1 MKKSQLHMIGNAH
14 IDPVWLWTWKEGL
27 ETTRA
32 TFKSAI
38 DRMEEYP
45 EFVFT
50 ASSACLYRWIEET
63 DPELFEKIKEKVK
76 EGRWCIV
83 GGWWIEP
90 DCNIPG
96 GEALVRQGLYGQKY
110 FLEKFGIKA
119 KVGYNPDSF
128 GHNWMIPQVL
138 KKMGI
143 DYYVFMRPGPHE
155 KELPGD
161 IFWWESPDGS
171 RVLAYRIPFSYAT
184 WGKEVETQV
193 MRVAEKLN
201 ETINSLM
208 CFYGVGD
215 HGGGPTR
222 ENIENI
228 IELNKRGDIPEL
240 IFSSPDRFFEEISS
254 KNLEFPVVKDDLQ
267 HHASGCYSVLSWIKK
282 SNRKL
287 EHLLL
292 NGEKIATLANYIEN
306 TPYPKERFIPN
317 WQTLLFTQFHDILAG
332 TSIPEAYEEIKAMH
346 RSIEHT
352 TDEIITYTTQGIAK
366 MIDTD
371 DRGEPIVIF
380 NTTSFG
386 RKVPVEIEIPW
397 REEDLTILEDNTPI
411 ATQYS
416 KPSATT
422 TGGRVK
428 ATFIAKLPPYGYKV
442 YRVVPEKYNINPSHS
457 LTVRENTLENDWLY
471 LEIDLKTGYIK
482 RLFDKENSK
491 EVFKEDSAVPIVID
505 DPSDTWSHNVFR
517 FKNEIGKFTDAEV
530 KVLEKGPVRGVLR
543 VKSKSNNS
551 TITQDFI
558 IYRDL
563 KFIEVRVKVDW
574 YEHLKMLKLRFPLNI
589 NNPTATYQIPYGFIT
604 RPCNGE
610 EEPGGEWI
618 DVGDNNYGLSLINNA
633 KYSYD
638 VEDNLLSLTV
648 LRSPVYAHHIPR
660 ELDPD
665 EDYRYI
671 DQGEQEFTYILLPH
685 RGSWKD
691 AETVSLAEG
700 LNNPPIAFIEYN
712 HKGILPQEKS
722 FIEVDKENIIVSV
735 IKKAEDSEDIIVRA
749 YETRGIST
757 DVNFVLFD
765 RNWNASFSPCEI
777 KTFLIPRNKFLPIK
791 EVNLL
796 EEVNDQ

>member
-1 MKKSQLHMIGNAH
+1 MKKSYKLYMIGNAH
-14 IDPVWLWTWKEGL
+14 IDPVWLWKWDEGL
-27 ETTRA
+27 VTTRA

-38 DRMEEYP
+38 DRIEEYP

-50 ASSACLYRWIEET
+50 ASSACLYKWIEET

-155 KELPGD
+155 KDLPGD

-171 RVLAYRIPFSYAT
+171 KVLVYRIPFSYAT

-193 MRVAEKLN
+193 KRVAEKLN

-215 HGGGPTR
+215 HGGGPTK

-228 IELNKRGDIPEL
+228 KELNTKEDIPKL
-240 IFSSPDRFFEEISS
+240 IFSSPDKFFEEISN
-254 KNLEFPVVKDDLQ
+254 KNIDFPVVKDDLQ

-292 NGEKIATLANYIEN
+292 NGEKIAILGSYIKSLA
-306 TPYPKERFIPN
+306 YPKDSFRSS

-332 TSIPEAYEEIKAMH
+332 TSIPEAYEEIRSMH
-346 RSIEHT
+346 GAIE
-352 TDEIITYTTQGIAK
+352 DAVNKVIVYTTQNIANN
-366 MIDTD
+366 INTQGD
-371 DRGEPIVIF
+371 GEPIVVF
-380 NTTSFG
+380 NTTSFE
-386 RKVPVEIEIPW
+386 RQVPVEVEIPW
-397 REEDLTILEDNTPI
+397 REKDLTILDVNSNPI
-411 ATQYS
+411 PSQIS

-422 TGGRVK
+422 TGGRLRVIF
-428 ATFIAKLPPYGYKV
+428 TDKLPPYGYKV
-442 YRVVPEKYNINPSHS
+442 YRAGSEKKDVPLSYS
-457 LTVRENTLENDWLY
+457 LTVKENTLENDWLY
-471 LEIDLKTGYIK
+471 LEIDSKTGYIK
-482 RLFDKENSK
+482 RLYDKENKK
-491 EVFKEDSAVPIVID
+491 EVFTGDSAIPAVIN
-505 DPSDTWSHNVFR
+505 DPSDTWSHNIFR
-517 FKNEIGKFTDAEV
+517 FKDEVGRFSDAKIKVSEIGPVKGTIKVENYYNKSKLIQEFTLYRTLKLIEV
-530 KVLEKGPVRGVLR
+530 KV
-543 VKSKSNNS
+543 S
-551 TITQDFI
+551 I
-558 IYRDL
+558 
-563 KFIEVRVKVDW
+563 DW
-574 YEHLKMLKLRFPLNI
+574 HEQLKMLKLKFPI
-589 NNPTATYQIPYGFIT
+589 NVDNPIATYHIPYGFIT

-618 DVGDNNYGLSLINNA
+618 DIGDGEYGVSLINNA

-638 VEDNLLSLTV
+638 VDSNILSLTV

-660 ELDPD
+660 ELDPN

-671 DQGEQEFTYILLPH
+671 DQGEQEFTYIIYPH
-685 RGSWKD
+685 RGDWKD
-691 AETVSLAEG
+691 ASTVKLAES
-700 LNNPPIAFIEYN
+700 LNNPPIVFVDYR
-712 HKGILPQEKS
+712 HSGVLPSEQS
-722 FIEVDKENIIVSV
+722 FISVDRENIIVTT
-735 IKKAEDSEDIIVRA
+735 IKEAEDTEDIILRA
-749 YETRGIST
+749 YEVSGNQTTANFQLFGRKWSST
-757 DVNFVLFD
+757 FK
-765 RNWNASFSPCEI
+765 PCEI
-777 KTFLIPRNKFLPIK
+777 KSFLIPKDKNLPIR

-796 EEVNDQ
+796 EE

>member
-1 MKKSQLHMIGNAH
+1 MKKSYKLHMIGNAH

-38 DRMEEYP
+38 DRIEEYP

-50 ASSACLYRWIEET
+50 ASSACLYQWIEET

-110 FLEKFGIKA
+110 FLEKFGVKA

-161 IFWWESPDGS
+161 IFYWESPDGS
-171 RVLAYRIPFSYAT
+171 KVLTYRIPFSYAT

-193 MRVAEKLN
+193 RRVAEKLN

-208 CFYGVGD
+208 CFYGIGD
-215 HGGGPTR
+215 HGGGPTK

-228 IELNKRGDIPEL
+228 KELNTREDIPML
-240 IFSSPDRFFEEISS
+240 IFSSPNKFFEEISN
-254 KNLEFPVVKDDLQ
+254 KNIDLPVVKDDLQ

-292 NGEKIATLANYIEN
+292 DGEKIATLANYIEN
-306 TPYPKERFIPN
+306 TPYPKEEFTSS
-317 WQTLLFTQFHDILAG
+317 WQNLLFTQFHDILAG

-346 RSIEHT
+346 GAIEDT
-352 TDEIITYTTQGIAK
+352 VNKIIVYSTQLIASDIDTQGK
-366 MIDTD
+366 
-371 DRGEPIVIF
+371 GEPIVIF
-380 NTTSFG
+380 NTTSFE

-397 REEDLTILEDNTPI
+397 REENLSILEDNTPI
-411 ATQYS
+411 ATQCS

-422 TGGRVK
+422 TGGRVN
-428 ATFIAKLPPYGYKV
+428 AIFIAKLPPYGYKV
-442 YRVVPEKYNINPSHS
+442 YRAVPEKYNINFSHS
-457 LTVRENTLENDWLY
+457 LTVGENTLENDWLY
-471 LEIDLKTGYIK
+471 LEIDRETGYIK
-482 RLFDKENSK
+482 RLYDKENKK
-491 EVFKEDSAVPIVID
+491 EVFTKDSAVPTVID

-517 FKNEIGKFTDAEV
+517 FKNEIDKFTEAEI

-543 VKSKSNNS
+543 VKSKFNNS
-551 TITQDFI
+551 TLTQDFI

-574 YEHLKMLKLRFPLNI
+574 HEHLKMLKLKFPVNI

-618 DVGDNNYGLSLINNA
+618 DVGDDNYGLSLINNA

-638 VEDNLLSLTV
+638 VEDNVLSLTV

-660 ELDPD
+660 ELDPN

-671 DQGEQEFTYILLPH
+671 DQGEQGFTYILLPH
-685 RGSWKD
+685 KGDWRESD
-691 AETVSLAEG
+691 IIALAEY
-700 LNNPPIAFIEYN
+700 LNNPPTAFVEYN
-712 HKGILPQEKS
+712 HKGTLPSEKK
-722 FIEVDKENIIVSV
+722 FIEVDKENIIVST
-735 IKKAEDSEDIIVRA
+735 IKEAEDSEDIIVRA
-749 YETRGIST
+749 YETRGNST
-757 DVNFVLFD
+757 QASFILFN
-765 RNWNASFSPCEI
+765 RNWKVSFSPYEI
-777 KTFLIPRNKFLPIK
+777 KTFLIPKNSSLPIK

-796 EEVNDQ
+796 EEVKE